1 MRDVTGPTQGS
12 RLTAHSSQLQIAPS
26 ILASDFLNLGEAV
39 RQAERGGAQRLHI
52 DVMDG
57 RFVPNISIGTP
68 IVQCIRSAT
77 PMFLET
83 HLMIVEPERYVPAF
97 AEAGADLITVHAEV
111 SPHLYRT
118 LQQIKDHGKQAGVA
132 INPAT
137 PWTAVEEVLQ
147 LADLILVMTVS
158 PGFGG
163 QEFIDAM
170 LPKIRRV
177 RDELD
182 ARGLPAALEVDG
194 GINEETAPLVV
205 DAGARVLVA
214 GTSVYRAKE
223 GVGAGIAALR
233 EAGARALDPLA
244 QPG

>member
-1 MRDVTGPTQGS
+1 
-12 RLTAHSSQLQIAPS
+12 
-26 ILASDFLNLGEAV
+26 
-39 RQAERGGAQRLHI
+39 
-52 DVMDG
+52 
-57 RFVPNISIGTP
+57 
-68 IVQCIRSAT
+68 
-77 PMFLET
+77 
-83 HLMIVEPERYVPAF
+83 
-97 AEAGADLITVHAEV
+97 
-111 SPHLYRT
+111 
-118 LQQIKDHGKQAGVA
+118 
-132 INPAT
+132 
-137 PWTAVEEVLQ
+137 
-147 LADLILVMTVS
+147 MTVS